1 MCAFPVCTAQ
11 ALGCSAGNCLM
22 LALGCMHSP
31 GLTAAQVQV
40 LGYSTKVQTWL
51 GLRFVPILGPSSSG
65 GQVLGEHSCPQL
77 KAATYRLPHPS
88 CSVFWVYNS
97 CTFSGVPCVSFG
109 ELISG
114 CDPPS
119 RCRPS
124 RIPRNFVWQRSL
136 LAVCYRMPLWGRD
149 CPFPA
154 LAALQQGMGRSAAG

>member
-1 MCAFPVCTAQ
+1 MWT
-11 ALGCSAGNCLM
+11 LGF
-22 LALGCMHSP
+22 MHSP

-65 GQVLGEHSCPQL
+65 GQVLGERSHLQVGGVS
-77 KAATYRLPHPS
+77 YRLPHPS
-88 CSVFWVYNS
+88 HLVFGVYNGRS
-97 CTFSGVPCVSFG
+97 FSDVPGVSSG

-124 RIPRNFVWQRSL
+124 RIPSSL
-136 LAVCYRMPLWGRD
+136 G
-149 CPFPA
+149 
-154 LAALQQGMGRSAAG
+154 